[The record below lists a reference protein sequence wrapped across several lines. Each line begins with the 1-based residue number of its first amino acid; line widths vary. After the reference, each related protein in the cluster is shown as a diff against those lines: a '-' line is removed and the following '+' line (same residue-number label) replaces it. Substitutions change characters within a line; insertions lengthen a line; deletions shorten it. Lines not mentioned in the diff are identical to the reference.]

1 MPEIPG
7 FIEKEIYYKDADQLK
22 IDVIEI
28 SKQNLFKVER
38 VYFLTTTDES
48 HISGNHAHLNQSQL
62 LVLIKGQA
70 TIKLINL
77 KHEESFFTLEE
88 RGLYVP
94 ESHWIELT
102 IAPHSIVLC
111 LASKSYTELKSIHH
125 LDEFLNLMDG
135 K

>member
-1 MPEIPG
+1 MLENPR
-7 FIEKEIYYKDADQLK
+7 FIEKEIYYKDAEHLK

-28 SKQNLFKVER
+28 SKHNLFKVER
-38 VYFLTTTDES
+38 VYFLSTTEES
-48 HISGNHAHLNQSQL
+48 HLSGNHAHLNQSQL
-62 LVLIKGQA
+62 FVLIKGQA
-70 TIKLINL
+70 SIKLINL
-77 KHEESFFTLEE
+77 MHEESFFTLEE

-111 LASKSYTELKSIHH
+111 LASKSYTELKSIHQ
-125 LDEFLNLMDG
+125 LDEFLNLMNN

>member
-7 FIEKEIYYKDADQLK
+7 FISKEIYFKDSDQLK

-28 SKQNLFKVER
+28 SKHNLFKVER
-38 VYFLTTTDES
+38 VYLLSTTDQS
-48 HISGNHAHLNQSQL
+48 HFSGNHAHLNQSQL

-70 TIKLINL
+70 EIKLINL
-77 KHEESFFTLEE
+77 QKEELFFTLEE

-111 LASKSYTELKSIHH
+111 LASKAYNELKSIYN
-125 LDEFLNLMDG
+125 LEEFLSLIPV